1 MPRYDDDDDFEK
13 DEEQYEAPR
22 RLRVV
27 NEHDDEDDAPVRKAN
42 APRSAEPA
50 TRRVIRGGW
59 EGVKQLKSDVSD
71 SSYAQRLKVSEE
83 PIIVKFLEAAPYA
96 AYRQHW
102 VERTGQK
109 SFTCIGNI
117 DPKGCPLCDSGNRP
131 SNKFAFNVV
140 LLTPGEDPVLR
151 SYEVGSRAIDQL
163 KNFNDDPRQ
172 GPLPKHYWAIS
183 RSGKGATTA
192 TNHQLVKARD
202 LEEEWGVTELSED
215 MLNHFLKSAY
225 TDEIVPIPTRA
236 SLLGVIA
243 EDE

>member
-1 MPRYDDDDDFEK
+1 MPKYDDDEFEK
-13 DEEQYEAPR
+13 DEEQYEAPK

-27 NEHDDEDDAPVRKAN
+27 DDEDEDDTPVRKSSATSKEE
-42 APRSAEPA
+42 AP
-50 TRRVIRGGW
+50 RRVIRGGW

-131 SNKFAFNVV
+131 SNKFAFNVI
-140 LLTPGEDPVLR
+140 LLTPGEIPVLR

-202 LEEEWGVTELSED
+202 LDEEWGVQDLSED
-215 MLNHFLKSAY
+215 TLSDFLKSAY

-236 SLLGVIA
+236 SLLGVVA

>member
-13 DEEQYEAPR
+13 DEQEYEAPR
-22 RLRVV
+22 RLRVI
-27 NEHDDEDDAPVRKAN
+27 EDDEDDAPVRKAS
-42 APRSAEPA
+42 APSKAEPA
-50 TRRVIRGGW
+50 PRRVIRGGW

-117 DPKGCPLCDSGNRP
+117 DPNGCPLCDSGNRP

-140 LLTPGEDPVLR
+140 LLAPGEEPVLR

-202 LEEEWGVTELSED
+202 LEEEWGVTELSESD
-215 MLNHFLKSAY
+215 LNHFLKSAY
-225 TDEIVPIPTRA
+225 TDEIVPIPTRS
-236 SLLGVIA
+236 SLLAICA

>member
-1 MPRYDDDDDFEK
+1 MPKYDDDEFEK

-27 NEHDDEDDAPVRKAN
+27 DDQDDDDDAPVRKAS
-42 APRSAEPA
+42 APRASEPA
-50 TRRVIRGGW
+50 PRRVIRGGW

-202 LEEEWGVTELSED
+202 LEEEWGVIDLTED
-215 MLNHFLKSAY
+215 MLNHFLKLAY
-225 TDEIVPIPTRA
+225 TDEIVPIPTRS

>member
-13 DEEQYEAPR
+13 DEEEYEAPR

-27 NEHDDEDDAPVRKAN
+27 NDDDDDTPVRKAQ
-42 APRSAEPA
+42 APAKEDAP
-50 TRRVIRGGW
+50 RRVIRGGW

-140 LLTPGEDPVLR
+140 LLTPGEEPALR

-202 LEEEWGVTELSED
+202 LEEEWGVSELDETD
-215 MLNHFLKSAY
+215 LNRFAKLAY

-236 SLLGVIA
+236 SLLAICA

>member
-1 MPRYDDDDDFEK
+1 MPKYDDDEFEK

-27 NEHDDEDDAPVRKAN
+27 DDQDDDDDAPVRKAS
-42 APRSAEPA
+42 APRASEPA
-50 TRRVIRGGW
+50 PRRVIRGGW

-202 LEEEWGVTELSED
+202 LEEEWGVIDLSED
-215 MLNHFLKSAY
+215 MLNHFLKLAY
-225 TDEIVPIPTRA
+225 TDEIVPIPTRS